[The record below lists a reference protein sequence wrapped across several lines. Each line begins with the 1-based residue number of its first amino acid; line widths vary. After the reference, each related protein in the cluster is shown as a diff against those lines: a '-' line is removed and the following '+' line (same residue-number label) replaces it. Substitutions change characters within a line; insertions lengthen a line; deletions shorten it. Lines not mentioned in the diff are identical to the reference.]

1 MNQPAFR
8 VIVTDDE
15 KLIASSIAKNITDAD
30 ASFEICAICYDGQS
44 ALSAIAQYHPHIL
57 FTDIKMP
64 LLDGLSLIDL
74 IHKSDPALRCVLISG
89 FGEFEYAKTAI
100 QCNAFDYL
108 LKPLNK
114 AELAK
119 TLRRAKDELLAEQS
133 LLNIER
139 EGSTEQIVA
148 SIVQYLHA
156 NYAHE
161 INFAKIAQD
170 YNFSSSYL
178 TKIFREQAG
187 KPPIRYLIEYRVQ
200 IAKGMLRDTN
210 LNVKEIAEKTGF
222 VDQFYFSKCFK
233 SYCGVTPSQYKESHE
248 NNSQKVIPDFGQP

>member
-1 MNQPAFR
+1 MNHPGFR

-15 KLIASSIAKNITDAD
+15 KLIAHNIAKNITEIDP
-30 ASFEICAICYDGQS
+30 SFEICAICFDGQS
-44 ALSAIAQYHPHIL
+44 ALSAIEQYHPNLL

-64 LLDGLSLIDL
+64 LLDGLSLIER
-74 IHKSDPALRCVLISG
+74 IHKSDPTLRCVLISG

-100 QCNAFDYL
+100 QCDAFDYL

-119 TLRRAKDELLAEQS
+119 TLRRAKDELLSEQS

-148 SIVQYLHA
+148 SIVQYLQA
-156 NYAHE
+156 NYARE
-161 INFAKIAQD
+161 INFAKIAED

-178 TKIFREQAG
+178 TKIFREQTG

-200 IAKGMLRDTN
+200 VAKGLLRDTN

-222 VDQFYFSKCFK
+222 IDQFYFSKCFK
-233 SYCGVTPSQYKESHE
+233 SYCGLTPSQYKEKRE
-248 NNSQKVIPDFGQP
+248 NNH

>member
-1 MNQPAFR
+1 MNHPVFR
-8 VIVTDDE
+8 VIVSDDE
-15 KLIASSIAKNITDAD
+15 KLIAHNIAKIITETD
-30 ASFEICAICYDGQS
+30 ASFEISAVCYDGQS
-44 ALSAIAQYHPHIL
+44 ALAAIEQYQPHLL

-64 LLDGLSLIDL
+64 LLDGLALIER
-74 IHKSDPALRCVLISG
+74 IHKKDPALRCILISG

-100 QCNAFDYL
+100 QCDAFDYL

-119 TLRRAKDELLAEQS
+119 TLRRAKDELLSEQS
-133 LLNIER
+133 LLNTER
-139 EGSTEQIVA
+139 EGSTAQIVA
-148 SIVQYLHA
+148 SIVEYLHA

-161 INFAKIAQD
+161 INFAKIAED

-178 TKIFREQAG
+178 TKIFREQTG

-200 IAKGMLRDTN
+200 VAKGLLRNTN

-222 VDQFYFSKCFK
+222 IDQFYFSKCFK
-233 SYCGVTPSQYKESHE
+233 SYCGLTPTQYKEKRE
-248 NNSQKVIPDFGQP
+248 